1 MFVPRLGRSLLL
13 TVEEIA
19 YARACCSS
27 YELALRP
34 LHPACMTT
42 SVVTTRTTRIVAG
55 LSV

>member
-27 YELALRP
+27 LNLLY
-34 LHPACMTT
+34 
-42 SVVTTRTTRIVAG
+42 G
-55 LSV
+55 LCTPPV

>member
-1 MFVPRLGRSLLL
+1 MFVPRLVRSLLL

-27 YELALRP
+27 CELALRP

>member
-1 MFVPRLGRSLLL
+1 MFGPRLGRSLLL

-27 YELALRP
+27 CELALRP
-34 LHPACMTT
+34 LHQAYMTT
-42 SVVTTRTTRIVAG
+42 SMVTTRPTRIVAG